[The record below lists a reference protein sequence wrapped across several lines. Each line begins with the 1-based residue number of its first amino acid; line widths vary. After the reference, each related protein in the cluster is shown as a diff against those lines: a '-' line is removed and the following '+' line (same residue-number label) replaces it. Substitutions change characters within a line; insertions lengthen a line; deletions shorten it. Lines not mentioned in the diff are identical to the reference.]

1 MVKSN
6 KSGNL
11 LVDEIELQ
19 AQLLQNKIREIIQD
33 EFAREMSHLVYE
45 EARRCCEACELD
57 DLSQLHHEC
66 MMTDEEELWVL
77 YYGKAKESINL
88 MKLWLVIETAVMEKL
103 GVRLKFSWLKY
114 LLHIFKVDE
123 TSALLLYKD
132 THQRRDDCDN
142 ECLKRGCLEYM
153 Q

>member
-1 MVKSN
+1 M
-6 KSGNL
+6 
-11 LVDEIELQ
+11 
-19 AQLLQNKIREIIQD
+19 
-33 EFAREMSHLVYE
+33 
-45 EARRCCEACELD
+45 
-57 DLSQLHHEC
+57 
-66 MMTDEEELWVL
+66 
-77 YYGKAKESINL
+77 NL

-123 TSALLLYKD
+123 TSAFLLYKD
-132 THQRRDDCDN
+132 AQRREDDCDD